1 MLKKLV
7 AVAFAAALV
16 TSGAACSSDDD
27 EGGSGGGTQAEL
39 ADMLQESA
47 QSEDGVEL
55 SDDEASCLAG
65 VMIDSFGEEE
75 VQTALDSGEEPNFDE
90 AMSDDPEEALEFLNQ
105 LTECAPDLMGM
116 STEDGESVDEG

>member
-1 MLKKLV
+1 MVKKLV

-16 TSGAACSSDDD
+16 STGAACSSDDD
-27 EGGSGGGTQAEL
+27 GGGSGTQAQL
-39 ADMLQESA
+39 ADVLQESA

-75 VQTALDSGEEPNFDE
+75 VQSALDSGEEPNFDD
-90 AMSDDPEEALEFLNQ
+90 AMGDDPQEALDFLNK

-116 STEDGESVDEG
+116 STEDGESLDEG